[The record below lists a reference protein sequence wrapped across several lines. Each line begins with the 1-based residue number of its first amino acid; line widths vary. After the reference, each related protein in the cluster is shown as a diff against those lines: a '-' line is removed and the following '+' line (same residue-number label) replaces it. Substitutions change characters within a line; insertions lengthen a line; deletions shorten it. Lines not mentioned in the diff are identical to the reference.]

1 LRRWDDIEVDRL
13 RVKCCVKITGEFW
26 LQTHEGDGNYDIKR
40 WLEREGAEVV
50 PPPVAV
56 WLDYLLHL
64 SLQKL
69 ADRARLDPRARRK
82 RRLVRLLR
90 YLYHWSYR
98 KLRAALGDLPAPLPD
113 QDELARLAAPYY
125 HHRIDGGEGHMLV
138 GKAIYNHVHK
148 HAHMICELSPYG
160 CMPNTMSVGAMS
172 NVLGQ
177 YPDLLYAPIEVK
189 GDAEV
194 HALSRCQMVLTEA
207 KKRAQEE
214 MAEAEVLAG
223 LSLEAA
229 RRRAQARSD
238 VRRATHL
245 IPHAGCA
252 GAAASTLLYL
262 AAR

>member
-1 LRRWDDIEVDRL
+1 M
-13 RVKCCVKITGEFW
+13 KCRVKITGEFW

-50 PPPVAV
+50 PPPVAI
-56 WLDYLLHL
+56 WLDYLMHL
-64 SLQKL
+64 SLQQL
-69 ADRARLDPRARRK
+69 ADRAGSDPRARRK
-82 RRLVRLLR
+82 RRLVRLLHF
-90 YLYHWSYR
+90 LYHWSYR
-98 KLRAALGDLPAPLPD
+98 RLRAALRDLPAALPD

-125 HHRIDGGEGHMLV
+125 HPRIDGGEGHMLV
-138 GKAIYNHVHK
+138 GKAIHCHVHR
-148 HAHMICELSPYG
+148 HAHMVCELSPYG

-207 KKRAQEE
+207 KKRAQLE
-214 MAEAEVLAG
+214 MAEAETRTG

-229 RRRAQARSD
+229 RRRARSHPR
-238 VRRATHL
+238 VRRAMSP

-252 GAAASTLLYL
+252 GTAANTLRFL
-262 AAR
+262 AER